1 MYYAFIDG
9 HYFGSSRHL
18 AYLKNRVDEDI
29 EVINAFHA
37 TIYRGERSY
46 CSRFYDGT
54 CLMQRGPALYSR
66 NTLLDARREPPQNE
80 TPYCATLTKNF

>member
-18 AYLKNRVDEDI
+18 AYLKNQVDEDI

-54 CLMQRGPALYSR
+54 WKLMRSEKKDRPELPDWSYAKRSR
-66 NTLLDARREPPQNE
+66 AI
-80 TPYCATLTKNF
+80 